1 MPFQVPRVNLR
12 KRTVSASRK
21 SAYLATVN
29 SDFLSGLFADVAQV
43 EESSTGCPTSEEECS
58 RDSSPDD
65 DARLD
70 DSPPIKK
77 SRISLTRSMSRCERS
92 YKSLNCAIVS
102 PRGDKRTASIF
113 GELDSDEAT
122 KLSHG
127 LDKQDSLHFQL
138 NCVSTSSNN
147 LSKIVDNA
155 AKLAFPKLPATVS
168 NSSCAS
174 ALTRNIS
181 NLQLFTTE
189 NTSKESYGWFVE
201 MDEDKTSQRVTA
213 NPYESATKSND
224 LAFSA
229 PTAPNASNYD
239 AEVEWAK
246 AADTVDDV
254 LGDFF

>member
-1 MPFQVPRVNLR
+1 
-12 KRTVSASRK
+12 
-21 SAYLATVN
+21 
-29 SDFLSGLFADVAQV
+29 
-43 EESSTGCPTSEEECS
+43 
-58 RDSSPDD
+58 
-65 DARLD
+65 
-70 DSPPIKK
+70 
-77 SRISLTRSMSRCERS
+77 MSRCERS

-138 NCVSTSSNN
+138 NCVSTSSKN

-201 MDEDKTSQRVTA
+201 MDEDKTSERVTA